1 MPIEIKELHIK
12 ATVVD
17 KKINN
22 SSTKELSSQ
31 DFEKLKKEIIKT
43 CTQEILQI
51 LEDKKER

>member
-17 KKINN
+17 KKING
-22 SSTKELSSQ
+22 SPAKELSTQ
-31 DFEKLKKEIIKT
+31 DLEKLKKEIIKT

>member
-17 KKINN
+17 RKSYD
-22 SSTKELSSQ
+22 SSGRTLSSQ
-31 DFEKLKKEIIKT
+31 EQERMKKEIVKS
-43 CTQEILQI
+43 CVQEVLQI

>member
-17 KKINN
+17 KKTNGA
-22 SSTKELSSQ
+22 SAKEISAM
-31 DFEKLKKEIIKT
+31 DMERMKKEIVKECI
-43 CTQEILQI
+43 QEVMQL